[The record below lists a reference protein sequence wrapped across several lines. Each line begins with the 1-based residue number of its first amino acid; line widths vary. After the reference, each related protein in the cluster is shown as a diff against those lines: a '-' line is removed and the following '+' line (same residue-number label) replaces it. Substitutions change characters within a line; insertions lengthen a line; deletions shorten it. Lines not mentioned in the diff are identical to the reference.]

1 MKTPVYLNKN
11 IYITGGSSGIGL
23 ATAKRFS
30 TLGAHVIIFARSQ
43 QRLKTALGEIELSRF
58 SSDQRFSSISLDV
71 SDHHAVYT
79 KMSRAVEEFGRPDV
93 LINSAGIAYP
103 NYFEKISY
111 EKFIQTVQINLF
123 GTWNTCACLVPYMK
137 SAGGHIVNIS
147 SIAGFIGVF
156 GYTAYSASKFAVTG
170 FSQSLRS
177 ELKPYNIT
185 VSVLCPPDTD
195 TPQLAEENK
204 TKPAETKAIA
214 GNAGIMSPDA
224 VAKALITGMKN
235 RRFMIIPGMEGSFIY
250 RAQRFFP
257 GLVRSIMDF
266 QIKRSGKRAEQG

>member
-11 IYITGGSSGIGL
+11 VYITGGSSGIGL
-23 ATAKRFS
+23 AAAKAFS
-30 TLGAHVIIFARSQ
+30 SLGAHVIIFARSQ
-43 QRLKTALGEIELSRF
+43 QRLKTALDEIDLLKF
-58 SSDQRFSSISLDV
+58 SSDQRFSCMSLDV
-71 SDHHAVYT
+71 SDHNEVHT
-79 KMSRAVEEFGRPDV
+79 KMSRTVQEFGRPDI

-111 EKFIQTVQINLF
+111 EKFAQTIHINLF
-123 GTWNTCACLVPYMK
+123 GTWNTCACLVPHMK

-177 ELKPYNIT
+177 ELKPYNIA

-195 TPQLAEENK
+195 TPQLAEENR

-224 VAKALITGMKN
+224 VAKALISGMRKHQ
-235 RRFMIIPGMEGSFIY
+235 FMIIPGIEGGFIY

-257 GLVRSIMDF
+257 GLVSSIMDF
-266 QIKRSGKRAEQG
+266 QIKRSGKRTEQG